1 MLNPITA
8 LFGGMKNTAQVATP
22 ATQPATPTSQL
33 NQNPGTTAPQN
44 GTIPATLPNEGTS
57 GSPAV
62 DFAKLWDTPAN
73 PDQTN
78 KSLFANID
86 PAKIQEAAGKIDFA
100 KVVSPEILA
109 RIQAGGADASAA
121 LVEAMNRTAQTVY
134 GQSAVA
140 TTQIVDRAVQ
150 EAMGRFEQTLP
161 NHIKKQTASD
171 SLRSQNKFLSNP
183 AIAPVVNAVQ
193 TQLMGQF
200 PNASPEELNQMTMQY
215 VQQFADVV
223 TPKKSPKETKGK
235 DDGFDWEAFSNS

>member
-8 LFGGMKNTAQVATP
+8 LFGGMKNTAP
-22 ATQPATPTSQL
+22 APAAPAPTPTSQL
-33 NQNPGTTAPQN
+33 NQAPGTVAPQN
-44 GTIPATLPNEGTS
+44 GTVPATLPNEGTS

-100 KVVSPEILA
+100 KVVSPEILT
-109 RIQAGGADASAA
+109 RIQAGGADASVA
-121 LVEAMNRTAQTVY
+121 LMEAMNRTAQTVY

-150 EAMGRFEQTLP
+150 EAVSRFEQSLP
-161 NHIKKQTASD
+161 NQIKKQTASE
-171 SLRSQNKFLSNP
+171 SLRAQNKMLSNP

-193 TQLMGQF
+193 AQLNNQF
-200 PNASPEELNQMTMQY
+200 PNASTEELNQMTMQY
-215 VQQFADVV
+215 MQQFADVV
-223 TPKKSPKETKGK
+223 APKKAPKETKGK
-235 DDGFDWEAFSNS
+235 DDGFDWDAFSQS